1 MGTRGPVPKRSDQR
15 QRRNRENEPI
25 TVTVVGEVPEAPAP
39 DPGWHPIAHQY
50 WDAFHASG
58 QTRFWEPS
66 DWALA
71 YDLMEEITRYK
82 ESGRRSSQMR
92 AAIDAGMAR
101 LMVSEADRRRV
112 RLELQ
117 RDGDDQAAMAP
128 AAPAEVTRLDEYRDL
143 YG

>member
-15 QRRNRENEPI
+15 QRRNKESEPI

-82 ESGRRSSQMR
+82 EAGRRSSQMR

-128 AAPAEVTRLDEYRDL
+128 AEVTRLDEYRDL